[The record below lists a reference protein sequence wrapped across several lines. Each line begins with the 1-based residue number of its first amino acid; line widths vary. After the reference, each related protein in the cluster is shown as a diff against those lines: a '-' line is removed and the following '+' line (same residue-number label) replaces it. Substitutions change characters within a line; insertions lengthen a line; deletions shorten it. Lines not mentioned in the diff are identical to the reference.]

1 MSKSKLGC
9 EENSYIYYKLESL
22 KRALQKQNNDQKASN
37 AKRIQQAL
45 EKFPLPIISGKAA
58 ALLVQ
63 GVGPWWASEIDSWL
77 KDKPVKRKA
86 SPQPGNKKISYNPP
100 FRSPEWVCLMCLNKS
115 EESLATYDFPYIIS
129 KYLSDYKLEE
139 PQNLDIILQH
149 LAEIDIIKE
158 ENGKYFLTE
167 IGKSLALKL
176 HSECPTVQKPLLES
190 FIPDSWI
197 KNTSSQEFYDQETDG
212 GIDDF
217 SIVLFVDSAERQS
230 MDFNVIC
237 SRLENRNV
245 IVERRKLWIGDY
257 QWVCRVKIGKK
268 YQDYMLNYVVERK
281 TADDLAQSIID
292 SRYEDQKIRMKMS
305 NAVCI
310 YLLEGTIVK
319 KSSKVNSSTI
329 LNSLLSTKF
338 NYNFL
343 IKNTADS
350 KDTLNWLARFTNALF
365 NEVSSWSYSKIS
377 SLSTYEEFY
386 DFTSPHNG
394 VTVGDIFGKQ
404 LRAIENLGEQSTLA
418 ILKKYKTPMKMFL
431 ELKNAQDKGKRELNR
446 VLKSIK
452 LANGN
457 CISKNTRNALIE
469 LFLN

>member
-22 KRALQKQNNDQKASN
+22 KRVLQKQNNDQKAGN
-37 AKRIQQAL
+37 ARRIQQAL
-45 EKFPLPIISGKAA
+45 EKFPLPIVSGKAA

-77 KDKPVKRKA
+77 KDKPTKRKA
-86 SPQPGNKKISYNPP
+86 SPQPCNKKISYNPP
-100 FRSPEWVCLMCLNKS
+100 FRSPEWICLMCLNKS
-115 EESLATYDFPYIIS
+115 EEPLATYDFPYTTS
-129 KYLSDYKLEE
+129 KYLSDYNLEE
-139 PQNLDIILQH
+139 IKNLEIVLQR
-149 LAEIDIIKE
+149 LAEIDIINE

-167 IGKSLALKL
+167 TGKSLALKL
-176 HSECPTVQKPLLES
+176 HSECPTVQKPFLEK
-190 FIPDSWI
+190 FDPDSWVED
-197 KNTSSQEFYDQETDG
+197 TPSQDSYEQETDG
-212 GIDDF
+212 GLDNF

-237 SRLENRNV
+237 SRLENRN
-245 IVERRKLWIGDY
+245 IAVERKKLWIGDY
-257 QWVCRVKIGKK
+257 QWVCRVKVGKK

-310 YLLEGTIVK
+310 YLLEGSIVK

-350 KDTLNWLARFTNALF
+350 KDSLNWLARFTNALF
-365 NEVSSWSYSKIS
+365 NEVSSWSHSKLS

-404 LRAIENLGEQSTLA
+404 LRAIEMVGEQSTLA
-418 ILKKYKTPMKMFL
+418 ILKKYKTPKRMFL
-431 ELKNAQDKGKRELNR
+431 ALKKAQDKGKHEINR
-446 VLKSIK
+446 VLKGIK
-452 LANGN
+452 LGSGN
-457 CISKNTRNALIE
+457 CLSKNTRGALID
-469 LFLN
+469 LFLK